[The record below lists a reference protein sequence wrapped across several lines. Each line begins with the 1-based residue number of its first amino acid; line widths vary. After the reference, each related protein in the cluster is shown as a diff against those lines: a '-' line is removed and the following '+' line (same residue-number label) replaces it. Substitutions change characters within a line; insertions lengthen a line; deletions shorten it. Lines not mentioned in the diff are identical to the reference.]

1 LGALD
6 HCTNVASCSRRFA
19 SERPLLDLSDPQQQL
34 ELIARCVRIISG
46 PSVAIVNGTR
56 G

>member
-1 LGALD
+1 LD
-6 HCTNVASCSRRFA
+6 HCTNVASCTRRFD
-19 SERPLLDLSDPQQQL
+19 SEQPLLDLSDPQQQL
-34 ELIARCVRIISG
+34 SSRSWVRIISG